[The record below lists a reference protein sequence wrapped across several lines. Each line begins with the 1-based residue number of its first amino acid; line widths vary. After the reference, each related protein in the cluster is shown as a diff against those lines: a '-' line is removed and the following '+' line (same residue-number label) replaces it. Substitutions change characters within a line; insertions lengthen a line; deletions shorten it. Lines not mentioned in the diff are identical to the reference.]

1 MATRI
6 ATSAP
11 LPDLQAPFARR
22 GWLSD
27 HPAAFRN
34 RLLAIA
40 IVIDVPRGKA
50 VYREGDSSNGLY
62 GIVSGT
68 IGVEGG
74 HRRQTPL
81 LGHVL
86 HEGEWFGIK
95 AMLHGGPRENSYR
108 ALEASRLVF
117 LPNVRLLP
125 MMQADPDVAIRVG
138 QLAER
143 GNRLGAWIARD
154 LLTPDSGRR
163 LASVLLRV
171 LAMGEVSP
179 GDSRGFHLTHHQLGE
194 MANLSRHHVGRKLA
208 DFEAAGWVACG
219 YNRIRII
226 DAQGLAAFAYAEDD
240 D

>member
-1 MATRI
+1 
-6 ATSAP
+6 
-11 LPDLQAPFARR
+11 
-22 GWLSD
+22 
-27 HPAAFRN
+27 
-34 RLLAIA
+34 
-40 IVIDVPRGKA
+40 
-50 VYREGDSSNGLY
+50 
-62 GIVSGT
+62 
-68 IGVEGG
+68 
-74 HRRQTPL
+74 
-81 LGHVL
+81 
-86 HEGEWFGIK
+86 
-95 AMLHGGPRENSYR
+95 MLHGGPRENSYR
-108 ALEASRLVF
+108 ALETSRLVF
-117 LPNVRLLP
+117 LPNLRLLP

-171 LAMGEVSP
+171 LAMGEVAP
-179 GDSRGFHLTHHQLGE
+179 PDARGFHLTHNQLGE

-208 DFEAAGWVACG
+208 HFEAAGWVACG